1 MLVDERV
8 QLVPGDRV
16 PHLRCEITT
25 TSCRPRRGNIQLGGP
40 HGSLVPREG
49 PDPISRVAAPQHRL
63 GVKAGADEKD
73 AIRRLAAVVQLR
85 ERAVVAGANDGARH
99 RVAAR
104 RRKGEARFRVGKRAA
119 GSAEKEE
126 RAGEIKRKVRGSQGE
141 EGDQAGAAVKGSRC
155 VDTRDGEIDGK
166 EASS

>member
-104 RRKGEARFRVGKRAA
+104 RRRKGEARFQGGDKGGGECGERGANRRDQ
-119 GSAEKEE
+119 EKGE
-126 RAGEIKRKVRGSQGE
+126 RQSRGRRGPGGRGGEGVPVRRYS
-141 EGDQAGAAVKGSRC
+141 
-155 VDTRDGEIDGK
+155 
-166 EASS
+166 

>member
-1 MLVDERV
+1 M

-99 RVAAR
+99 RVR
-104 RRKGEARFRVGKRAA
+104 RRGEVGRRSTLQGGEEGGSKCKERGANRKEQEKR
-119 GSAEKEE
+119 
-126 RAGEIKRKVRGSQGE
+126 VRGSLGKK
-141 EGDQAGAAVKGSRC
+141 GDQAGEAVKGSRC